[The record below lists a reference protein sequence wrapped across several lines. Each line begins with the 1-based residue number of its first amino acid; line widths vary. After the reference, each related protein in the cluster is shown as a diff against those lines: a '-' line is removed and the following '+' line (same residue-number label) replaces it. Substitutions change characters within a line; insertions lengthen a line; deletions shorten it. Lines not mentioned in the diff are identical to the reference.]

1 MNRFIYS
8 INNNKIIWLLLKG
21 VKLVRDLKRGRLKK
35 IPAKN
40 SAKIKM
46 FSDNMSLFCFFL
58 LQHFLKYQIFNIINY

>member
-35 IPAKN
+35 IHSKN

-58 LQHFLKYQIFNIINY
+58 YYSTF